1 MIRITPDIVIHDT
14 EIHFDH
20 IRASGPGG
28 QHVNKVATA
37 VQLRFD
43 LSGSPSLSESIKARL
58 TKAAGKR
65 INNRG
70 ELVIRAGR
78 YRSQELNRRD
88 ALSRL
93 AELIVKASVPRQRRR
108 VSRPTRASR
117 ERMLAAKR
125 RRSAIKQMRRRVKGP
140 DGG

>member
-1 MIRITPDIVIHDT
+1 MIRITPDIVIDDT

>member
-1 MIRITPDIVIHDT
+1 MIRITPDIVIDDT

-43 LSGSPSLSESIKARL
+43 LSGSPSLTESIKARL
-58 TKAAGKR
+58 AKAAGKR

-93 AELIVKASVPRQRRR
+93 AELIVKAAVPRQKRRF
-108 VSRPTRASR
+108 SRPTRASR

-125 RRSAIKQMRRRVKGP
+125 RRSAIKQTRRRVKCP

>member
-1 MIRITPDIVIHDT
+1 MFSLKTDVLVADMIRITPDIAIDDT
-14 EIHFDH
+14 EVHFDH

-43 LSGSPSLSESIKARL
+43 LVRSPSLTDSVKARL
-58 TKAAGKR
+58 VEVAGKR

-93 AELIVKASVPRQRRR
+93 IELIVSASTPRTKRRR
-108 VSRPTRASR
+108 TRPTRASR
-117 ERMLAAKR
+117 ERMLAAKEAQR
-125 RRSAIKQMRRRVKGP
+125 H
-140 DGG
+140 